1 MNSILSK
8 FVGDHR
14 FEVNN
19 NQKFIVVVGMTGVG
33 KSSFVNFI
41 TDKNICKVSDSS
53 STCTAKYEMVS
64 CAYCCGSSYRALYFV
79 DTPGLDDPEGDQ
91 KNIKELM
98 KFRNAFPRINTI
110 IYCQKLDDNRFN
122 NSAKILFNLI
132 NDLYPDP
139 NLFKN
144 LIIVRTKSDRSS
156 RDFEDNKKASLDFIK
171 KIKEE
176 YKIDDQIEIK
186 QYYIDSKYKDNESI
200 IEKQKIL
207 DLVSK
212 MDPIFKEI
220 KILNVEEVILYDSLN
235 NRYEIKEKRNVEYG
249 DHDGSKKVVV
259 EEKVEIQNFG
269 GKYFGAE
276 VVRIDC
282 DESDGCPCCKAYK
295 IIYEIYDINHQNE
308 RVLYTKQCIWQ
319 TKRDEDQSD
328 RLKEIEEKRLREA
341 NLLFV

>member
-1 MNSILSK
+1 
-8 FVGDHR
+8 
-14 FEVNN
+14 
-19 NQKFIVVVGMTGVG
+19 
-33 KSSFVNFI
+33 
-41 TDKNICKVSDSS
+41 
-53 STCTAKYEMVS
+53 
-64 CAYCCGSSYRALYFV
+64 
-79 DTPGLDDPEGDQ
+79 
-91 KNIKELM
+91 M
-98 KFRNAFPRINTI
+98 KFRNAFPRINAI
-110 IYCQKLDDNRFN
+110 IYCQKLDDNRFS

-132 NDLYPDP
+132 NDLYPGP
-139 NLFKN
+139 NLYKN

-212 MDPIFKEI
+212 MEPIFKRI

-235 NRYEIKEKRNVEYG
+235 NRYEIKEKRNVEYR

-282 DESDGCPCCKAYK
+282 DESRGCLCSVSYK

-308 RVLYTKQCIWQ
+308 RVLHTKQCIWQ
-319 TKRDEDQSD
+319 PERDEDQSD
-328 RLKEIEEKRLREA
+328 RLKKIEEKRLREA

>member
-1 MNSILSK
+1 MNSILAK
-8 FVGDHR
+8 IAGNHR

-41 TDKNICKVSDSS
+41 TGKNSCEVSNSS
-53 STCTAKYEMVS
+53 STCTAKYEMVN
-64 CAYCCGSSYRALYFV
+64 CPYCCDSSYRVLYFV
-79 DTPGLDDPEGDQ
+79 DTPGLDDPKGDQ
-91 KNIKELM
+91 KNIEELM

-110 IYCQKLDDNRFN
+110 IYCQKLDDNRFSQ
-122 NSAKILFNLI
+122 SAKILFNLM

-144 LIIVRTKSDRSS
+144 LIIVRTKSDRNS
-156 RDFEDNKKASLDFIK
+156 RDFEENKKASLDFIK

-212 MDPIFKEI
+212 MEPIFKRI

-249 DHDGSKKVVV
+249 DYDGSKGVVV
-259 EEKVEIQNFG
+259 EKKAEIQNFG
-269 GKYFGAE
+269 GKYIGAE

-282 DESDGCPCCKAYK
+282 NQSKGCLCWKTYK
-295 IIYEIYDINHQNE
+295 IIYEIYDINHQNR
-308 RVLYTKQCIWQ
+308 RVLYTEQCISQ
-319 TKRDEDQSD
+319 KERDEDQSD
-328 RLKEIEEKRLREA
+328 RLKEIEEERLRRE
-341 NLLFV
+341 NLLIE